1 MNKIKCLIFYQ
12 LGNLRFLELKTGGQI
27 QLNVNGR
34 LKVLPVSDETNV
46 KMPFGLGKVLETT
59 SKYDYVERNYGF
71 FKYQQENLHKSNI
84 YSIKLANSGLNP
96 EYDEKITYYKKA
108 ELISILET
116 DNYYHQNFRYIENED
131 KFYLNIDL
139 TNQKLNNLLNF
150 NMNLPNITSISFNDM
165 YSMSGWGKTLY
176 EKVEVYYKLDE
187 EYVIS
192 QKNKMRKNMR
202 DLLETAIRNSVT
214 KYMPVDTTLW
224 KIIYTG
230 K

>member
-96 EYDEKITYYKKA
+96 KYDEQLTYYNKS
-108 ELISILET
+108 ELVQILEKE
-116 DNYYHQNFRYIENED
+116 NYYNIEFIYDSSNDSFYNANFSYN
-131 KFYLNIDL
+131 
-139 TNQKLNNLLNF
+139 
-150 NMNLPNITSISFNDM
+150 ISFNDM
-165 YSMSGWGKTLY
+165 YSISSWGKTIIG
-176 EKVEVYYKLDE
+176 KIEVYYKLSE
-187 EYVIS
+187 EYTVS
-192 QKNKMRKNMR
+192 QKNKIRKNMR
-202 DLLETAIRNSVT
+202 ALLETAIKNSVT
-214 KYMPVDTTLW
+214 KYMPIDTTLW
-224 KIIYTG
+224 KIIYIG